1 MPVYND
7 AERLSLCLHALERQT
22 YPADRYEVIVV
33 DNASSRPVA
42 PLVGRFA
49 HAVPEFEA
57 QPGSYAARNR
67 ALGVAG
73 GEIFAFT
80 DSDCIP
86 DQRWLEQGVSGLQC
100 RNAGLIAG
108 RVEVFAA
115 RPDRPNPI
123 EAYDIMHAFRQERY
137 VELGFAPTV
146 NLFAGRDVLDR
157 VGPFDARLKSGGD
170 REWTSRAIAS
180 GCSLAYHDEAL
191 VMHPARRSL
200 SELNQRLAR
209 IAGGHFDRSRS
220 NRKELMRERIYA
232 AQRIL
237 APAKL
242 AVTLLINPAPIA
254 LADRIKVVMVG
265 AVANWAYVLEWIRL
279 ELGAQT
285 RR

>member
-1 MPVYND
+1 
-7 AERLSLCLHALERQT
+7 
-22 YPADRYEVIVV
+22 
-33 DNASSRPVA
+33 
-42 PLVGRFA
+42 VGRFA
-49 HAVPEFEA
+49 HGIPEFEA

-67 ALGVAG
+67 ALTVAR

-86 DQRWLEQGVSGLQC
+86 DQRWLEEGVSGLQS

-146 NLFAGRDVLDR
+146 NLFARRDVLDR

-170 REWTSRAIAS
+170 REWTSRAVAA

-242 AVTLLINPAPIA
+242 AVNLVRSPTQIA
-254 LADRIKVVMVG
+254 QADRFKVIMVG
-265 AVANWAYVLEWIRL
+265 AVANWAYVLEWVRL